1 MNTYDTWEEY
11 YIHEVKPFFGF
22 LVRDYEFVLEMPPAN
37 NDIRSVT
44 FGFRKNDCE
53 IQLWIDQGVP
63 PYVIIADSDSRK
75 AKKLDQLIRKYCPSR
90 KVKRTRGFCGPE
102 IDRSTFIE
110 TYGGVLRE
118 EFQHLLVDE
127 YGERL
132 NELLNS

>member
-1 MNTYDTWEEY
+1 MKTYDTWEDY

-22 LVRDYEFVLEMPPAN
+22 LVREYGFVLEMPPAN

-63 PYVIIADSDSRK
+63 PYVIIADNDSRK
-75 AKKLDQLIRKYCPSR
+75 AKRLDQLIRKYCPSR
-90 KVKRTRGFCGPE
+90 KVKRPRGFCGPE

-110 TYGGVLRE
+110 AYGRVLKE
-118 EFQHLLVDE
+118 EFSALLE
-127 YGERL
+127 NESPEQL
-132 NELLNS
+132 SELLK